1 MTFREL
7 FSKLTSRYLWG
18 NFLAMV
24 IAVAIVLV
32 GMYFFLDIYTNH
44 GRIVKVPDVSGQPCE
59 VAIRKLEAAGLRVE
73 VSDTG
78 YMPKLP
84 GDIILEQHLVPG
96 TIVKANRI
104 VYLTVNST
112 SARRISLPDIPDNCS
127 LREAR
132 MRLQALGFKLGPVR
146 RVSGDLDWV
155 YAVEVGG
162 KQMMPG
168 DRIPINQP
176 LTLVVGDGGSED
188 VFNGN
193 DSLDFLRFNEDSV
206 VFEEVEV
213 PLDLNH
219 DNL

>member
-1 MTFREL
+1 
-7 FSKLTSRYLWG
+7 
-18 NFLAMV
+18 
-24 IAVAIVLV
+24 
-32 GMYFFLDIYTNH
+32 
-44 GRIVKVPDVSGQPCE
+44 
-59 VAIRKLEAAGLRVE
+59 
-73 VSDTG
+73 
-78 YMPKLP
+78 
-84 GDIILEQHLVPG
+84 
-96 TIVKANRI
+96 
-104 VYLTVNST
+104 
-112 SARRISLPDIPDNCS
+112 
-127 LREAR
+127 
-132 MRLQALGFKLGPVR
+132 GFKLGPVR